1 MPNLELTPSQWHTIH
16 SFLRERSDLYIGDE
30 TQCRRFIAA
39 VLWIAR
45 AGAPWRMLPAEYG
58 KWNSIYRR
66 YANWRHRVIWAALH
80 QHLADDPDTEYL
92 IIDSTVVRAHPD
104 AAGAPKKGASRR
116 PGVRAQSGRVQ
127 RQSTYHSGRV
137 GQSFAVHP
145 DGRPGE

>member
-39 VLWIAR
+39 VLWIVR

-66 YANWRHRVIWAALH
+66 YAAWRDRGIWTALH
-80 QHLADDPDTEYL
+80 QRLADDPDTEYL
-92 IIDSTVVRAHPD
+92 IIDSAIVRAHPD
-104 AAGAPKKGASRR
+104 AAGAPKKGAASTPRR
-116 PGVRAQSGRVQ
+116 
-127 RQSTYHSGRV
+127 
-137 GQSFAVHP
+137 
-145 DGRPGE
+145 